1 MRADEEGKEFG
12 LISDFL
18 HYSIKNKCKIAV
30 LFLKDGKME
39 RKNLTVLSEDPDTGT
54 FLAVPAGRKK
64 EVRFFTENVLTCDYA
79 RGDHGELE

>member
-1 MRADEEGKEFG
+1 M
-12 LISDFL
+12 ISDFL
-18 HYSIKNKCKIAV
+18 KYSVKNGCKIAV

-39 RKNLTVLSEDPDTGT
+39 RKNLTVLSVDADAGT

-64 EVRFFTENVLTCDYA
+64 EVRFSLEEVLTCDYA